1 MQATATSNETSG
13 GSATETPS
21 LTSGESTAGDGL
33 VEVATGFQRFLE
45 GLVASEGR
53 LVASLVLAGALV
65 VGIFVLPAVAGRVRS
80 LLAETGQTDRAVRG
94 VERASRYVPT
104 SFAELLLRT
113 AQLTVLVA
121 VVTAFLVVWGV
132 VDLSTTADDL
142 RNAVGPN
149 LYDAVKTV
157 LIVAVAF
164 VASDQLQRFI
174 AKVARQVDGMT
185 EHQEEILLRV
195 GQVTIFVTLG
205 ATILAVWEVN
215 VGGLLVGAGF
225 LGIVVGFAARQTLG
239 SLIAGFVLMFSRPF
253 TIGDWVEI
261 GDNQGVVTDITIFN
275 TRLENFDG
283 EFVVIPNDQVSDRSI
298 TNRSRKGLLRLRT
311 DVGVD
316 YEADV
321 ETARAV
327 ALDAMEDVDA
337 VVTSPQPQVVPKAF
351 GDSAILLELR
361 YWIDHPSPP
370 RKWRAVSA
378 VVTAVKAAFDEEGI
392 TIPYPQRT
400 VSGRDATAAA
410 EDANGSLADGEADG
424 DGIDASVGS
433 VDDHPVREPDD

>member
-1 MQATATSNETSG
+1 MQATG
-13 GSATETPS
+13 TETPGGPA
-21 LTSGESTAGDGL
+21 TGDGL
-33 VEVATGFQRFLE
+33 VEVASEFQRFLE
-45 GLVASEGR
+45 GLVAAEGR
-53 LVASLVLAGALV
+53 LAASVVLAGALV
-65 VGIFVLPAVAGRVRS
+65 LGIFVLPAVVGRVRT
-80 LLAETGQTDRAVRG
+80 LLDETGQTDRIGSV
-94 VERASRYVPT
+94 VERAGRYVPT

-113 AQLTVLVA
+113 AQLAVLA
-121 VVTAFLVVWGV
+121 TVVTSFLVVWGL
-132 VDLSTTADDL
+132 VDLATASDDL
-142 RNAVGPN
+142 VTTVGPN
-149 LYDAVKTV
+149 LYDGVKTV
-157 LIVAVAF
+157 LLIAVAF

-174 AKVARQVDGMT
+174 GELNRRLNSMT

-205 ATILAVWEVN
+205 ASILAVWEVN

-225 LGIVVGFAARQTLG
+225 LGIVVGLAARQTLG

-261 GDNQGVVTDITIFN
+261 GDNQGIVTDITIFN

-283 EFVVIPNDQVSDRSI
+283 EFVVIPNDKVSDRSV

-327 ALDAMEDVDA
+327 ALDAMEGIDDV
-337 VVTSPQPQVVPKAF
+337 VESPQPQVVPKAF
-351 GDSAILLELR
+351 GDSAVVLELR

-378 VVTAVKAAFDEEGI
+378 VITAVKAAFDEEGI
-392 TIPYPQRT
+392 TIPFPQRT
-400 VSGRDATAAA
+400 VSGRDAAAV
-410 EDANGSLADGEADG
+410 DADGPASLTDG
-424 DGIDASVGS
+424 AVDGGTGQVGGS
-433 VDDHPVREPDD
+433 PAGDLDD